1 MQNVSETLFNQIQHY
16 PKNPGP
22 PSRLDVYQRK
32 LEHDKM
38 YLQSYE
44 LELLSQASVNTRDA
58 QQRAELDILHANDST
73 RVDRIRLHV
82 SNLLIR
88 IANSI
93 RPSDARRRDIAS
105 AR

>member
-1 MQNVSETLFNQIQHY
+1 MHDVAISLLDKIDRY
-16 PKNPGP
+16 PRRPGP
-22 PSRLDVYQRK
+22 PSRLDVHQRK

-38 YLQSYE
+38 YLHSFE
-44 LELLSQASVNTRDA
+44 VEMLSQPRLDIRAA
-58 QQRAELDILHANDST
+58 QQRAELDILRSNRAT
-73 RVDRIRLHV
+73 RIDRIRLQV
-82 SNLLIR
+82 SNSLMK

>member
-1 MQNVSETLFNQIQHY
+1 MQDVAVSLFDKIDRY
-16 PKNPGP
+16 PRRPGP
-22 PSRLDVYQRK
+22 PSRLDVHQRK

-38 YLQSYE
+38 YLHSFE
-44 LELLSQASVNTRDA
+44 LEQLSQAPLNTRDA
-58 QQRAELDILHANDST
+58 QQRAELEILRANHAT
-73 RVDRIRLHV
+73 RVDRIRLHA
-82 SNLLIR
+82 SDSLIR